1 MAPLPHSPQA
11 PRPGLARYSRALLL
25 AAPLVLAACGG
36 GSDDP
41 GIAVAPSDFAV
52 DYSPKGYTFHW
63 SARTGATRYELFEDP
78 DGAAGPLP
86 EVQIG
91 GTIASTSYAHSLAGQ
106 LLHERVNASYRLRA
120 CDASGCGA
128 WTAALTPD
136 LTQAIGRFEGGREG
150 SYSYISHVVLSA
162 NGTTLAVGA
171 PGEHSADGLPDAAGA
186 VYLFSRD
193 TPAGT
198 WQQQAHLKASN
209 LAQGAN
215 FGAHLALSSDGD
227 TLAVGAPQ
235 ESSNARGINGDGS
248 NSDAPGAGAVYVFT
262 RNGGN
267 WSQQAYV
274 KARNTPQK
282 VERCQIQFWSVP
294 CDPVEFGTSVAL
306 SADGNLLA
314 VGAPQEGT
322 KGVRF
327 GAAPDVSG
335 TGAIH
340 TYVRSNG
347 AWAEEA
353 HLKGSGPDANGKS
366 VLIGRRVALS
376 NDGTT
381 LATGGN
387 GDNFYV
393 LTQVA
398 GTWGQPIA
406 VWQRPPNTSAF
417 DFALSGDGK
426 TLAYAAITTSKAS
439 NGVVEEIQL
448 QTLQTLTHSDGA
460 WMEETLLTVSGPNL
474 HLHLINSLSLS
485 RDGRALAV
493 GVAYDSSN
501 AVGINGDAANVTEDS
516 TASGA
521 VNLYRRDGTTW
532 RHSAYL
538 KAPKPHKLAKFGSS
552 VALSSDGKT
561 LAASDNNQPSSE
573 ALQIANAVYLY

>member
-106 LLHERVNASYRLRA
+106 LLHERLNASYRLRA
-120 CDASGCGA
+120 CDANGCGA

-274 KARNTPQK
+274 KARNTPRK
-282 VERCQIQFWSVP
+282 S
-294 CDPVEFGTSVAL
+294 
-306 SADGNLLA
+306 SA
-314 VGAPQEGT
+314 V
-322 KGVRF
+322 KY
-327 GAAPDVSG
+327 S
-335 TGAIH
+335 
-340 TYVRSNG
+340 
-347 AWAEEA
+347 
-353 HLKGSGPDANGKS
+353 
-366 VLIGRRVALS
+366 
-376 NDGTT
+376 
-381 LATGGN
+381 
-387 GDNFYV
+387 
-393 LTQVA
+393 
-398 GTWGQPIA
+398 
-406 VWQRPPNTSAF
+406 
-417 DFALSGDGK
+417 
-426 TLAYAAITTSKAS
+426 
-439 NGVVEEIQL
+439 
-448 QTLQTLTHSDGA
+448 
-460 WMEETLLTVSGPNL
+460 
-474 HLHLINSLSLS
+474 
-485 RDGRALAV
+485 
-493 GVAYDSSN
+493 
-501 AVGINGDAANVTEDS
+501 
-516 TASGA
+516 SGA
-521 VNLYRRDGTTW
+521 FHAIRWN
-532 RHSAYL
+532 SAPAWPCRPTGICWPSAPHK
-538 KAPKPHKLAKFGSS
+538 KAPKASVLALPLMSP
-552 VALSSDGKT
+552 ALARST
-561 LAASDNNQPSSE
+561 LTSAATVHGPRKHT
-573 ALQIANAVYLY
+573 

>member
-1 MAPLPHSPQA
+1 MTPLTRQA
-11 PRPGLARYSRALLL
+11 PRPGLSRYSLALLL
-25 AAPLVLAACGG
+25 AVPLALVACGG
-36 GSDDP
+36 GSSDA
-41 GIAVAPSDFAV
+41 GVAAQPSGFTV
-52 DYSPKGYTFHW
+52 GYSVKGYQFSW
-63 SARTGATRYELFEDP
+63 NASTGATGYELLEDP
-78 DGAAGPLP
+78 DGPGPLP
-86 EVQIG
+86 EAQIG
-91 GTIASTSYAHSLAGQ
+91 GALTGTSYAHSLAGQ

-128 WTAALTPD
+128 FTAPLVPD
-136 LTQAIGRFEGGREG
+136 LTQAIGRFE
-150 SYSYISHVVLSA
+150 ISKSSGTYDSHSRVALSA
-162 NGTTLAVGA
+162 DGATLAVGF
-171 PGEHSADGLPDAAGA
+171 PGERSADGLSDAGA
-186 VYLFSRD
+186 VYLFSRRTSD
-193 TPAGT
+193 GT
-198 WQQQAHLKASN
+198 WEQQAHLTAGYP
-209 LAQGAN
+209 LQDMA
-215 FGAHLALSSDGD
+215 FGFALALSSDGG
-227 TLAVGAPQ
+227 TLAIGAPSD
-235 ESSNARGINGDGS
+235 SSNARGINGDES
-248 NSDAPGAGAVYVFT
+248 NRDAPGSGAVHVYT
-262 RNGGN
+262 RNGKN
-267 WSQQAYV
+267 WHQQAYI

-327 GAAPDVSG
+327 GSPPAVAG

-347 AWAEEA
+347 TWAEEA
-353 HLKGSGPDANGKS
+353 HMKGSGPDADGNR

-381 LATGGN
+381 LATVGN
-387 GDNFYV
+387 AGNLYV

-398 GTWGQPIA
+398 GTWGKPIA
-406 VWQRPPNTSAF
+406 VWQRPPNTLAF

-426 TLAYAAITTSKAS
+426 TLAYAATTTSKAS

-485 RDGRALAV
+485 RDGGALAV
-493 GVAYDSSN
+493 GIANDSSN
-501 AVGINGDAANVTEDS
+501 AAGINGNAVNVTADS
-516 TASGA
+516 AYTGA
-521 VNLYRRDGTTW
+521 AKLYRRDGTTW

-538 KAPKPHKLAKFGSS
+538 KAPKPYKNARFGSS

-561 LAASDNNQPSSE
+561 LAVSDDKQGSE
-573 ALQIANAVYLY
+573 GPQIANAVYLY

>member
-136 LTQAIGRFEGGREG
+136 LTQAIGRFEGPGEH
-150 SYSYISHVVLSA
+150 SYGHVVLSA
-162 NGTTLAVGA
+162 NGTTLAVG
-171 PGEHSADGLPDAAGA
+171 GWNA
-186 VYLFSRD
+186 VYVFSRN

-209 LAQGAN
+209 PAQGAA
-215 FGAHLALSSDGD
+215 FGTVALSADGD
-227 TLAVGAPQ
+227 TLAVGAPR
-235 ESSNARGINGDGS
+235 ESSNARGINGDES

-282 VERCQIQFWSVP
+282 VELCLIPLGTLP
-294 CDPVEFGTSVAL
+294 CDPVSFGASVAL

-322 KGVRF
+322 KGIHF
-327 GAAPDVSG
+327 DSPPDVAG

-347 AWAEEA
+347 TWAEDA
-353 HLKGSGPDANGKS
+353 HLKGRGPDANGKS
-366 VLIGRRVALS
+366 FLIGGQVALS

-381 LATGGN
+381 LATI
-387 GDNFYV
+387 GDRGDIYV
-393 LTQVA
+393 LTRVA
-398 GTWGQPIA
+398 GSWGQPLA
-406 VWQRPPNTSAF
+406 VWQPPPNTF
-417 DFALSGDGK
+417 VPGFALSGDGK
-426 TLAYAAITTSKAS
+426 TLAYAASTVNAERL
-439 NGVVEEIQL
+439 EEIR
-448 QTLQTLTHSDGA
+448 LQTLTHSDGA
-460 WMEETLLTVSGPNL
+460 WTEETVLTVSGSKLPWYS
-474 HLHLINSLSLS
+474 IYDVSLS
-485 RDGRALAV
+485 RDGRALAT
-493 GVAYDSSN
+493 GVVSDSSN

-516 TASGA
+516 ANSGA
-521 VNLYRRDGTTW
+521 VNLYHRDGTTW

-538 KAPKPHKLAKFGSS
+538 KAPKPRKFAAFGNS

-561 LAASDNNQPSSE
+561 LAISE
-573 ALQIANAVYLY
+573 MNFSGGQSVYLY